1 MFVILQHRHD
11 LKQEHEEGPDNRY
24 HNPIDLSWFSQGG
37 PKMTRITTTPSE
49 LEGYGY
55 GLDSV
60 NESGMELD
68 RRRENDNAAAFAM
81 GLFHGDRGNQ
91 KKGEEG
97 KEQQTTATSLRL
109 SVTDE
114 GIELQSARVEER
126 SIHHDSNARRVSG
139 RWLG

>member
-1 MFVILQHRHD
+1 MFVILRHRYD
-11 LKQEHEEGPDNRY
+11 LKQEHDEGPDNRSD
-24 HNPIDLSWFSQGG
+24 PSWFSQGG
-37 PKMTRITTTPSE
+37 PKITVITTTPSE

-68 RRRENDNAAAFAM
+68 RRRENDNAAAFTM
-81 GLFHGDRGNQ
+81 GLFYDDRGNR

-97 KEQQTTATSLRL
+97 KEKQTTAASLRL

-114 GIELQSARVEER
+114 GTES
-126 SIHHDSNARRVSG
+126 
-139 RWLG
+139 